1 VDKQI
6 IPVKIRKELR
16 NKEIR
21 ALYRIGYTM
30 EEICK
35 KLDVSK
41 TTVFFA
47 VNKGRRSSKEKKAV
61 K

>member
-1 VDKQI
+1 MTTIYPSRSKEI
-6 IPVKIRKELR
+6 KELR

-30 EEICK
+30 AEICK
-35 KLDVSK
+35 KVNVSK

-47 VNKGRRSSKEKKAV
+47 INGRGPKKAV
-61 K
+61 KKDI